1 MLRTV
6 SIIVTGKV
14 QGVYYR
20 QSAKEKARELNV
32 TGEVRNMPDDAVYI
46 VATGTEE
53 QLTQLIE
60 WCKQGPPGAR
70 VVNVTADEI
79 ELKIFEKF
87 NIVR

>member
-20 QSAKEKARELNV
+20 QSTKEKARELNV